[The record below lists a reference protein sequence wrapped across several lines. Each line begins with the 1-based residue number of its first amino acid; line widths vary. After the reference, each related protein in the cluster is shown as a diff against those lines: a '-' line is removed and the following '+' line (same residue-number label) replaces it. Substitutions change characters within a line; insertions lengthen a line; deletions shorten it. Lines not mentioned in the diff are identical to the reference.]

1 MSADAD
7 ADVDPVANRD
17 VDPDV
22 GADVDR
28 VTVAARR
35 DRLVVAACLSL
46 AFLQALPYVVVGWI
60 AADGTGAGDGALHAL
75 SPAALLGVVAF
86 GVVLA
91 VALAQ
96 PNLPPAPR
104 SRAPSGPVT
113 ASDASPGRVPPR
125 RRARAWLRRMRWAVG
140 AALAGA
146 AVHAAAVLLDDAAR
160 SGAEALGSSLDDGS
174 ALWAYVSVLVLV
186 FAQDPR
192 ALVAVVVAMVALT
205 PARRSVGLPSSRP
218 ARRDR
223 EPPQAAR
230 TTLRSPDPPPS

>member
-1 MSADAD
+1 VSADAD
-7 ADVDPVANRD
+7 ADLDADAAVDP
-17 VDPDV
+17 
-22 GADVDR
+22 DVDR
-28 VTVAARR
+28 VTMAARR

-46 AFLQALPYVVVGWI
+46 AFLQALPYVVAGWI
-60 AADGTGAGDGALHAL
+60 TAGGTGAGDGALHAL

-96 PNLPPAPR
+96 PSVPLVPR

-113 ASDASPGRVPPR
+113 ASDAPRGPVPPR

-160 SGAEALGSSLDDGS
+160 TGAEALGSSLDDGS
-174 ALWAYVSVLVLV
+174 ALWAYLSVLVLV
-186 FAQDPR
+186 LAQDPR
-192 ALVAVVVAMVALT
+192 ALVAVVVAIVALT
-205 PARRSVGLPSSRP
+205 RARRSVGLPTSRP
-218 ARRDR
+218 ARRAR
-223 EPPQAAR
+223 EPPQGAR